1 MKPVDAS
8 NGAPRWLTGVPHFD
22 NGFIT
27 LLWQDSVGGLQV
39 KRDDGGWQDVPPR
52 DNALVVN
59 FGRLLSD
66 WSGGRVRATEHRIVG
81 GTRSRHSIPFFF
93 EPAVDARIEPLDDG
107 EAYVYGDRLWE
118 RMQAFVEFKGLERRP
133 VSV

>member
-1 MKPVDAS
+1 MALGVDS
-8 NGAPRWLTGVPHFD
+8 KDGAQRWLPGVPHFD

-27 LLWQDSVGGLQV
+27 LLWQDNV
-39 KRDDGGWQDVPPR
+39 GGWQDVLPR

-59 FGRLLSD
+59 FDRLLSD

-93 EPAVDARIEPLDDG
+93 EPAVDTRIGPIDDS
-107 EAYVYGDRLWE
+107 ASYIYGDRLWE
-118 RMQAFVEFKGLERRP
+118 RMQAFVEFKGLERQAITD
-133 VSV
+133 